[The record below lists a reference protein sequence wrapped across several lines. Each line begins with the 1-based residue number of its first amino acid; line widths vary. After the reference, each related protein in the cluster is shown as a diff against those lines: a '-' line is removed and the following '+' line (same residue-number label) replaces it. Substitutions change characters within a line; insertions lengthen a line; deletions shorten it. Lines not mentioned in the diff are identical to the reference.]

1 MYYNGKALEKVVTLR
16 IIVGDLVLNQ
26 NLNMA
31 LSHYGLNLKE
41 LKVKLD
47 ALTFNIPKGLYFYFN
62 FILYKN
68 STYDII
74 LKGPTLSS
82 CVLSVLTN
90 DSILDEYTVTF
101 KELVICYKLKKFF
114 DDCLV
119 YALSF
124 DSLETLFDEYKQLIG
139 TISSFKTL

>member
-101 KELVICYKLKKFF
+101 KELLYVIN
-114 DDCLV
+114 
-119 YALSF
+119 
-124 DSLETLFDEYKQLIG
+124 
-139 TISSFKTL
+139 